1 MKLPIKAILIDD
13 EPIALSALRKVL
25 VEYCPHVNI
34 VGTATNIV
42 DALKL
47 CQEVRPNLVF
57 LDIEMSTP
65 NDGFNFFRLSP
76 QNQFG
81 VIITTAHAEYALRAI
96 KDIQPWG
103 YLLKPYD
110 PAELIAS
117 VQAAEQ
123 KLPFLTP
130 PTTPKLKGLTLS
142 DQRQGNVIIM
152 VDDILYLSV
161 QQSTVDVVVWKN
173 NKRLRF
179 ITYRTLKDFEES
191 LPTPKFC
198 RTHHKYLVNLAWV
211 ERYERTGRNGLVHLP
226 SGDKVEISVHKMED
240 FVRQFED
247 YLQGP

>member
-1 MKLPIKAILIDD
+1 MKLPIKAILVDD
-13 EPIALSALRKVL
+13 EPIALSALQKIL

-47 CQEVRPNLVF
+47 SQETHPNLVF

-76 QNQFG
+76 PNQFG

-103 YLLKPYD
+103 YLLKPFE
-110 PAELIAS
+110 ATELIAS

-123 KLPFLTP
+123 KLPFLA
-130 PTTPKLKGLTLS
+130 PTVPQRKGITLN
-142 DQRQGNVIIM
+142 DPRQGNVVIK
-152 VDDILYLSV
+152 VDDILYLAV
-161 QQSTVDVVVWKN
+161 QQSTVDIVVWKN
-173 NKRLRF
+173 NKRSHF
-179 ITYRTLKDFEES
+179 ITYKSLKDFEES
-191 LPTPKFC
+191 LPAPKFC

-211 ERYERTGRNGLVHLP
+211 ERYERTGRNGIAHLP
-226 SGDKVEISVHKMED
+226 SGDRVEISVQKMED

-247 YLQGP
+247 YLQGR